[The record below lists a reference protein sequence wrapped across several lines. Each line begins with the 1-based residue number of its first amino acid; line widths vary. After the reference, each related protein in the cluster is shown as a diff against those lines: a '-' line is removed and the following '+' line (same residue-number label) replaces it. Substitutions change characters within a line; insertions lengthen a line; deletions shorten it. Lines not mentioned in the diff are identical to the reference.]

1 MRAGVVLQSRGRSS
15 RRNERN
21 RIDNRLRTSE
31 RRDRCLRERRWT
43 RENMHMHTHTY
54 MRTHMHMHRTRC
66 SAVCAGVPAQN
77 AYPSCRA
84 AYCDKSARIMRG
96 QGAAFSAIPGA
107 GCQMVQ
113 PTSSEMLPM
122 RGGIR
127 CRRRYKRLWHSR
139 GRRQSHRWMSRQM
152 RHSGHARRVAG
163 TDAGWRAPMASAGA
177 SANASGSASDAS
189 FRYANAS
196 TCRCR
201 AKGRNPKHYGALHP
215 PDTNYACLSVPAR
228 MSRSRRGHTGQQL
241 FQGSGIDRLDHVRR
255 EPGFLRHPHLVVL
268 PPA

>member
-1 MRAGVVLQSRGRSS
+1 MNGIGLTIGYGRVSDEIAACAS
-15 RRNERN
+15 A
-21 RIDNRLRTSE
+21 DGHAKT
-31 RRDRCLRERRWT
+31 CT
-43 RENMHMHTHTY
+43 CT
-54 MRTHMHMHRTRC
+54 RTRTC
-66 SAVCAGVPAQN
+66 ARTCTCACTELTALPSALEHRRRMHIRRVARLIVTRLHESCAGAVPRPQP
-77 AYPSCRA
+77 Y
-84 AYCDKSARIMRG
+84 
-96 QGAAFSAIPGA
+96 QA
-107 GCQMVQ
+107 GCRMVQ
-113 PTSSEMLPM
+113 PTSSEVVPM

-127 CRRRYKRLWHSR
+127 CCRRSKRLWHSR